1 MDTRRLPLL
10 HWRSGRSI
18 RVALVIAVVSV
29 VVASAQD
36 DSQVDQFLEQCRR
49 NIGQTPVD
57 GQRSCRDAIAHAQMA
72 FFPEHYN
79 KQRRAAFL
87 LLGESYYSGG
97 RIQDAVAQL
106 DSVERLGPEVEELE
120 KVEALRGEIEHF
132 FRPLR
137 ITIRDRSI
145 PLLSYISGVD
155 IDFVYPRRLRK
166 AQSNRIEILRDE
178 TLGREDEFQFVAFD
192 ESGQAYMEIAFFPV
206 ITFSGR
212 SVGYSLI
219 VEGRRRYRFGFS
231 EADSSA
237 VQIFWEDDAGWE
249 LIERVP
255 DGIVKVELPDKYTFD
270 INTDGT
276 PQVVRG
282 TGAQHIYVPAAAE
295 TELTVASS
303 EDHRWER
310 FYDVALFALVT
321 ITGGSALLG
330 AR

>member
-1 MDTRRLPLL
+1 ML
-10 HWRSGRSI
+10 HWRSGWGVGC
-18 RVALVIAVVSV
+18 VALVIVVTSV

-36 DSQVDQFLEQCRR
+36 ESQVDQFLDQCRR
-49 NIGQTPVD
+49 NIRQTPVD

-72 FFPEHYN
+72 FFPSQYVQ
-79 KQRRAAFL
+79 QRRAAFL
-87 LLGESYYSGG
+87 LLGDSYFNGG

-106 DSVERLGPEVEELE
+106 DSVEGLGPDAEELG
-120 KVEALRGEIEHF
+120 KVEALRGEVERS

-137 ITIRDRSI
+137 ITIRDRRI

-155 IDFVYPRRLRK
+155 IDFVYPRRLSK

-178 TLGREDEFQFVAFD
+178 TIGREDEFQFVAFD
-192 ESGQAYMEIAFFPV
+192 EVGQAYMEIAFFPV

-231 EADSSA
+231 QVDSSA

-249 LIERVP
+249 LVERVP

-276 PQVVRG
+276 PQVVKG
-282 TGAQHIYVPAAAE
+282 GGVQHVYVPAAAE
-295 TELTVASS
+295 TELTLATS

-310 FYDVALFALVT
+310 FYNVALYALVT

>member
-1 MDTRRLPLL
+1 ML
-10 HWRSGRSI
+10 HWRSGRGFGC
-18 RVALVIAVVSV
+18 VALVVAVASV

-36 DSQVDQFLEQCRR
+36 DLQVDEFLDQCRR
-49 NIGQTPVD
+49 NIRQTPVD

-72 FFPEHYN
+72 FFPEQYTQ
-79 KQRRAAFL
+79 QRRAAFA
-87 LLGESYYSGG
+87 LLGDSYYSGG

-106 DSVERLGPEVEELE
+106 DSVERLGPDAEELE
-120 KVEALRGEIEHF
+120 KVKALRGEIERS

-137 ITIRDRSI
+137 ITIRDRRI

-155 IDFVYPRRLRK
+155 IDFVYPRRLSK

-178 TLGREDEFQFVAFD
+178 TIGREDEFQFVAFD
-192 ESGQAYMEIAFFPV
+192 EAGQAYMEVAYFPV

-231 EADSSA
+231 QADSSA

-249 LIERVP
+249 LVERVP

-270 INTDGT
+270 INTNGT
-276 PQVVRG
+276 PQVVVG
-282 TGAQHIYVPAAAE
+282 GGVQHVYVPAAAE
-295 TELTVASS
+295 TELTLTIS

-310 FYDVALFALVT
+310 FYDAALYALVI